1 MRFLSSKVSV
11 HHLPPRPPST
21 PPSCA
26 NWCTLPSP
34 PQERLGIDR
43 LEFRLDDC
51 DDIGDSASQVHGA
64 LHRDR
69 KGHLPG
75 KETFSKRLGRFLR
88 DPSVWCA
95 GFQVSAQCSVFSAQ
109 CSVLSAQCS
118 AQCSVLSAQCSVL
131 SAQCSVLSVL
141 FPVFSAQCPVFSVQC
156 SVLSVRCQLPP
167 SDGRHRT
174 VLGLAVVI
182 VGAGGGC
189 VFLALL
195 RLAAGGGVF
204 GTGRWIG
211 CTSGR

>member
-1 MRFLSSKVSV
+1 MTSRDAVSV
-11 HHLPPRPPST
+11 PNARFFVQNECPPTTTFPPTLST

-51 DDIGDSASQVHGA
+51 DDIGDSASQLHGA

-95 GFQVSAQCSVFSAQ
+95 GFQVS
-109 CSVLSAQCS
+109 
-118 AQCSVLSAQCSVL
+118 
-131 SAQCSVLSVL
+131 
-141 FPVFSAQCPVFSVQC
+141 VQC
-156 SVLSVRCQLPP
+156 SVLSVSLPLLTGDIAQCWGCQL
-167 SDGRHRT
+167 
-174 VLGLAVVI
+174 
-182 VGAGGGC
+182 
-189 VFLALL
+189 
-195 RLAAGGGVF
+195 
-204 GTGRWIG
+204 
-211 CTSGR
+211 